1 MAEVLALVAALCF
14 ALAATLQQKGAL
26 GMGDALHSAKSYL
39 SLVKQKW
46 WLLGT
51 AALGAGYIFQ
61 AFALGRGQLAV
72 VQSLLVMTV
81 VFALPLGYFLTS
93 QTVNR
98 IEVGAAVLVVAGL
111 VAFTLFGNEDTGRDD
126 APTWQWAI
134 TLTAFGLLAAVL
146 VVLGGRGGLRRKAAL
161 FGAAAGVLYALS
173 AAMWK
178 PTADAFA
185 AGGLQGMLSDWELY
199 AFAGAAVIAFV
210 VQQISLATG
219 HLASSVATVSVCNPI
234 VSIVIGIVVLEERLA
249 DPAWHKVV
257 AFTGL
262 GIALWGAILI
272 TGATEGPKERESSSG
287 ADALPAPE
295 PAPAT

>member
-1 MAEVLALVAALCF
+1 MAEVLAIVAAFCF

-26 GMGDALHSAKSYL
+26 GMGDALGSAKSYL
-39 SLVKQKW
+39 QLLKQMW

-51 AALGAGYIFQ
+51 VALGAGYIVQ
-61 AFALGRGQLAV
+61 AFALGKGQLAV
-72 VQSLLVMTV
+72 VQSLLVTTV

-93 QTVNR
+93 QVVNR
-98 IEVGAAVLVVAGL
+98 IEVGAAALVVLGL
-111 VAFTLFGNEDTGRDD
+111 VAFTLFGNEDTGRND
-126 APTWQWAI
+126 APTWEWAI
-134 TLTAFGLLAAVL
+134 TLAAFGLLAAVL
-146 VVLGGRGGLRRKAAL
+146 IYLGGRGDLRRKAAL

-178 PTADAFA
+178 PTADAF
-185 AGGLQGMLSDWELY
+185 GSDGLQGLLSAWELY
-199 AFAGAAVIAFV
+199 AFAAAAVIAFV

-249 DPAWHKVV
+249 DPTWHKVV
-257 AFTGL
+257 AFIGL

-272 TGATEGPKERESSSG
+272 TGATEGPKERETEG
-287 ADALPAPE
+287 GDALPAPE
-295 PAPAT
+295 LASAT

>member
-1 MAEVLALVAALCF
+1 M
-14 ALAATLQQKGAL
+14 
-26 GMGDALHSAKSYL
+26 
-39 SLVKQKW
+39 
-46 WLLGT
+46 
-51 AALGAGYIFQ
+51 
-61 AFALGRGQLAV
+61 

-111 VAFTLFGNEDTGRDD
+111 VAFTLFGNEDTGRND
-126 APTWQWAI
+126 APTWEWAI
-134 TLTAFGLLAAVL
+134 TLAAFGLLAAVL

-185 AGGLQGMLSDWELY
+185 AGGLEGMLSDWELY
-199 AFAGAAVIAFV
+199 AFAVAAVIAFV

-257 AFTGL
+257 AFAGL
-262 GIALWGAILI
+262 GLALWGAILI
-272 TGATEGPKERESSSG
+272 TGATEGPKERASSG
-287 ADALPAPE
+287 VDGLPAP
-295 PAPAT
+295 APAA

>member
-1 MAEVLALVAALCF
+1 
-14 ALAATLQQKGAL
+14 
-26 GMGDALHSAKSYL
+26 MGDSLESAKSYL
-39 SLVKQKW
+39 QLLRQTW

-51 AALGAGYIFQ
+51 AVLLAGYLFQAVALGK
-61 AFALGRGQLAV
+61 GQLAV
-72 VQSLLVMTV
+72 VQSLLVTTV

-98 IEVGAAVLVVAGL
+98 LEVAAAGL
-111 VAFTLFGNEDTGRDD
+111 VVLGLAAFTLFGNEDTGRDD
-126 APTWQWAI
+126 APTWEWAV
-134 TLTAFGLLAAVL
+134 TLAVFGLLAAVL
-146 VVLGGRGGLRRKAAL
+146 VVLGRGGDLRRKAAL

-173 AAMWK
+173 ASLWK

-185 AGGLQGMLSDWELY
+185 SSGLQGMLSDWELY
-199 AFAGAAVIAFV
+199 AFAAAAVIAFV

-249 DPAWHKVV
+249 DPTWHKAV
-257 AFTGL
+257 AYVGL

-272 TGATEGPKERESSSG
+272 TGATEGPNERETAG
-287 ADALPAPE
+287 ADALPASE